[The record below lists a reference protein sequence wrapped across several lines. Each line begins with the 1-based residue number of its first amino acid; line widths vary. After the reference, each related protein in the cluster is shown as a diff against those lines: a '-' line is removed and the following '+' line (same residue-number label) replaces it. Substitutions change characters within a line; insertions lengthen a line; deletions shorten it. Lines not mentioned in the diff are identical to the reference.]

1 MPELANS
8 PLARALGKIP
18 SGLFVITTLKDG
30 RPSGFLGS
38 FVMQAGFDP
47 PTITVAIGRDRPQLA
62 DIRQSGRFAV
72 SILDPA
78 SRGLMAPFLRRVPP
92 PATPFDGLALSRTA
106 AGSFVLAES
115 LAWVDCRF
123 DGEHASGDHVV
134 VFGEVVEAALLREG
148 DPATHVRKNGL
159 GY

>member
-8 PLARALGKIP
+8 PLARALGRIP
-18 SGLFVITTLKDG
+18 SGLFVVTTIQDD

-38 FVMQAGFDP
+38 FVMQAGFEP
-47 PTITVAIGRDRPQLA
+47 PTVTVAIGHDRPQLA
-62 DIRQSGRFAV
+62 DVRKSGRFAL

-78 SRGLMAPFLRRVPP
+78 SRGLMTPFLRRTVP
-92 PATPFDGLALSRTA
+92 PATPFDGLALARTA
-106 AGSFVLAES
+106 AGSVVLAES
-115 LAWVDCRF
+115 LAWLDCRLL
-123 DGEHASGDHVV
+123 GEHASGDHVV

-148 DPATHVRKNGL
+148 DPSTHLRKNGL